1 MPVPQYIEILIS
13 NTRECKLIWQKG
25 DLSCVIKLRIL
36 RGDYL
41 VLPECAL
48 HEIKY
53 LFIWGEREIR
63 RSKEEHRT
71 KVDESRGR

>member
-13 NTRECKLIWQKG
+13 NTRECKLTWQNG
-25 DLSCVIKLRIL
+25 DLAGVIKLRIL
-36 RGDYL
+36 RGDYP
-41 VLPECAL
+41 VLPECAR
-48 HEIKY
+48 HEIKV

-63 RSKEEHRT
+63 RRKEEHRT